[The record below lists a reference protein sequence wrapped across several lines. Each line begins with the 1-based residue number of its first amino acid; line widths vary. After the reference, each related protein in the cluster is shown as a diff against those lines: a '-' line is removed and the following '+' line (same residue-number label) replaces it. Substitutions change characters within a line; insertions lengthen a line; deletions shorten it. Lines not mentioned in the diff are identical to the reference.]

1 MNPANQDLHAL
12 ATQEELK
19 YKARAVLAAGRP
31 FLVSTLVSLLAVV
44 GALVG
49 VNGSKLPIPTHIVL
63 FAVALV
69 PSLMLE
75 VWYLNRRL
83 EALLVLQGLSR
94 ERL

>member
-19 YKARAVLAAGRP
+19 YRARAVLAAGRP
-31 FLVSTLVSLLAVV
+31 VLVSTLVSLLTFVV
-44 GALVG
+44 VSFG
-49 VNGSKLPIPTHIVL
+49 VHGSELPITTKIVL
-63 FAVALV
+63 FVIVAV
-69 PSLMLE
+69 PSLVLE

-83 EALLVLQGLSR
+83 EALLVLQSLSR

>member
-31 FLVSTLVSLLAVV
+31 VFVSTIVGLLTFVGVSI
-44 GALVG
+44 G
-49 VNGSKLPIPTHIVL
+49 VNGSELPIATKVVL
-63 FAVALV
+63 FVVAAV